1 MYKMKKIFISAVLG
15 IFMVSTFA
23 VGDIPFF
30 KSLFMG
36 DEEYVR
42 QEILK
47 CKDVENVK
55 FEIAYKDDDSLF
67 YDIHVYLTKHRF
79 LSFNWVNLGFYKSSQ
94 TNLGDY
100 IRLVQINDYA
110 FREQGFIAHLL
121 EKDSFVYSM
130 CEHFGE
136 IRFLEQLL
144 PELKV
149 SNILEIIENI
159 DDVYNFIK
167 NLPEKP
173 KDSSNGRIEFEGF
186 YEKPFEIPEEFDN
199 GIPVSVI
206 VKRKVKIHK
215 NSISIEKELEEGY
228 RFYKY
233 PIKNANNNGIYRY
246 ITDY

>member
-1 MYKMKKIFISAVLG
+1 MKKIFISAVLG

-100 IRLVQINDYA
+100 IRLVQIND
-110 FREQGFIAHLL
+110 
-121 EKDSFVYSM
+121 
-130 CEHFGE
+130 
-136 IRFLEQLL
+136 
-144 PELKV
+144 
-149 SNILEIIENI
+149 
-159 DDVYNFIK
+159 
-167 NLPEKP
+167 
-173 KDSSNGRIEFEGF
+173 
-186 YEKPFEIPEEFDN
+186 
-199 GIPVSVI
+199 
-206 VKRKVKIHK
+206 
-215 NSISIEKELEEGY
+215 
-228 RFYKY
+228 
-233 PIKNANNNGIYRY
+233 
-246 ITDY
+246 